1 MRQVAKYWLFSSQG
15 KLGIKENKMK
25 SEPPPSSTLSPFPGG
40 LLELLRNMEKAAEG
54 DGVTAD

>member
-1 MRQVAKYWLFSSQG
+1 
-15 KLGIKENKMK
+15 MK